1 MEAKSVNNSKSSKN
15 SGTIK
20 QSFNLKSEII
30 PEDKKL
36 SITTN
41 CRTSI
46 IEMGIIEVCTFTNT
60 NIEKIYK
67 DIIINN
73 EIEESE
79 YLLKIIP
86 KKNQIIEVDNNGLMN
101 IEYKINSNKLE
112 IEFDYDGGVNTIT
125 IEQLKENVKRT
136 ISHSAD

>member
-1 MEAKSVNNSKSSKN
+1 
-15 SGTIK
+15 
-20 QSFNLKSEII
+20 
-30 PEDKKL
+30 
-36 SITTN
+36 
-41 CRTSI
+41 
-46 IEMGIIEVCTFTNT
+46 MGIIEVCTFTNT